1 MTKLLEQIV
10 ADELR
15 QVYGRVRD
23 AACFP
28 EGDIHL
34 IIKQTHAAI
43 VSSYLRKRTRNKLFM
58 RTGSMDKYLAEL
70 DEVFN
75 LVEKDLMERYFYHKQ
90 RYTLAR
96 VEFPVLELKVKEE
109 LGRKKIPYQF
119 RTYRD
124 ENILTVQVVN
134 EHFFEIPITLENV
147 EKATRLMSY
156 FINRPDCAREE
167 LQEIRRRVN
176 FRLAKE
182 WSKVATIP

>member
-43 VSSYLRKRTRNKLFM
+43 VSSYLRKRTRNKLTM
-58 RTGSMDKYLAEL
+58 RNGSMDKYLAEL
-70 DEVFN
+70 DGVFN
-75 LVEKDLMERYFYHKQ
+75 LVEQDLMERYFHHKQ

-96 VEFPVLELKVKEE
+96 LEFPVLELKVKEGLE
-109 LGRKKIPYQF
+109 RKKIPYQF
-119 RTYRD
+119 HTYLD
-124 ENILTVQVVN
+124 ENILTVHVVN

-167 LQEIRRRVN
+167 LPEIRRKVN

>member
-10 ADELR
+10 TDELH

-43 VSSYLRKRTRNKLFM
+43 VSTYLRKRTRNRLFM
-58 RTGSMDKYLAEL
+58 RNGQMDKYLAEL

-75 LVEKDLMERYFYHKQ
+75 IVEKDLKERYFYHKQ
-90 RYTLAR
+90 RYKIAR
-96 VEFPVLELKVKEE
+96 IEFPVLEMKVKEE

-119 RTYRD
+119 RTHLD
-124 ENILTVQVVN
+124 ENLLTVQVVN
-134 EHFFEIPITLENV
+134 EHFYEIPVTLENV

-167 LQEIRRRVN
+167 LPEIRHRVN
-176 FRLAKE
+176 YRLAKE